1 MKTQNQKLM
10 DRVMWD
16 WTGEPYNWSDV
27 ILMTPKEVA
36 DLEVRLEAAEDAGE
50 IANPEVYE
58 TDKLGTYE
66 DVLDCLPEP
75 EAAVEVSIQ

>member
-1 MKTQNQKLM
+1 METENQKLM
-10 DRVMWD
+10 YRVMWD
-16 WTGEPYNWSDV
+16 WLDNPTIWSDV
-27 ILMTPKEVA
+27 ILMTPKEA
-36 DLEVRLEAAEDAGE
+36 MDIMVRLEAAEDAGE

-75 EAAVEVSIQ
+75 EEAVEVII

>member
-1 MKTQNQKLM
+1 METENQTLM
-10 DRVMWD
+10 YRVMWD
-16 WTGEPYNWSDV
+16 WLDNPANWSDV
-27 ILMTPKEVA
+27 ILMTPKEA
-36 DLEVRLEAAEDAGE
+36 MDIMVRLEAAEDAGE

-75 EAAVEVSIQ
+75 EEAVEVSIK

>member
-10 DRVMWD
+10 YRVMWD
-16 WTGEPYNWSDV
+16 WLDNPTNWSDV
-27 ILMTPKEVA
+27 ILMTPKEA
-36 DLEVRLEAAEDAGE
+36 MDIMVRLEAAEDAGE

-75 EAAVEVSIQ
+75 EEAVEVII

>member
-1 MKTQNQKLM
+1 METENQTLM
-10 DRVMWD
+10 YRVMWD
-16 WTGEPYNWSDV
+16 WLDNPTNWSDV
-27 ILMTPKEVA
+27 ILMTPKEA
-36 DLEVRLEAAEDAGE
+36 MDIMVRLEAAEDAGE

-75 EAAVEVSIQ
+75 EEAVEVSIK

>member
-1 MKTQNQKLM
+1 MY
-10 DRVMWD
+10 RVMWD
-16 WTGEPYNWSDV
+16 WLDNPTNWSDV
-27 ILMTPKEVA
+27 ILMTPKEA
-36 DLEVRLEAAEDAGE
+36 MDIMVRLEAAEDAGE

-75 EAAVEVSIQ
+75 EEAVEVSIK